1 MSSKKTSSTLADKAR
16 RPRAKATPEQGPEY
30 QKLLDEA
37 AERNVSMAEVRGV
50 PSAKVPKSQRSNTG
64 KMSNANPNPSPAT
77 RLKPGESPKTL
88 KARKEAEALAALAK
102 GPKAQAPKAQAPKK
116 QVPKD
121 RDKPVNGT
129 PPILRKEPNWAQH
142 AIDAAERKRLAKEA
156 GMTPLEFMLS
166 IMCDSGERIYIRM
179 DAAKLALPYFHRKM
193 PIAIDNGAGGP
204 VGVYTKEQL
213 ARLSG
218 PELQVL
224 ESLMVKLSSE
234 FAAPIVP
241 ASAATSPA
249 ALLASLAPD
258 ALSQMEPHERDKLLI
273 MAQASQAQ
281 SLEVGT
287 GAALTAAK
295 IAAAT
300 EAGQDDE
307 S

>member
-1 MSSKKTSSTLADKAR
+1 MPTNKTSSTLADKPK

-37 AERNVSMAEVRGV
+37 AERNVTMAEVRGI
-50 PSAKVPKSQRSNTG
+50 PTHKVPRRQRSSTGG
-64 KMSNANPNPSPAT
+64 KMTNPNPSPAT
-77 RLKPGESPKTL
+77 RLKPGENPKTL
-88 KARKEAEALAALAK
+88 KARKEAAMLAGEVAK
-102 GPKAQAPKAQAPKK
+102 APKK
-116 QVPKD
+116 KVPKD

-156 GMTPLEFMLS
+156 GMTPLEFMMS
-166 IMCDSGERIYIRM
+166 IMCDSDERIYIRM

-218 PELQVL
+218 PELQAL
-224 ESLMVKLSSE
+224 EALMVKLSSE
-234 FAAPIVP
+234 FAPPIVP
-241 ASAATSPA
+241 AAAVTSPA
-249 ALLASLAPD
+249 ALLATMAPD
-258 ALSQMEPHERDKLLI
+258 ALAQMEPHERDKLLI
-273 MAQASQAQ
+273 MAQAAQAQ
-281 SLEVGT
+281 SLQSGT
-287 GAALTAAK
+287 GAAMV
-295 IAAAT
+295 AAT
-300 EAGQDDE
+300 QAAVQENADDE

>member
-1 MSSKKTSSTLADKAR
+1 MPTNKTSSTLADKPK

-37 AERNVSMAEVRGV
+37 AERNTTMAEVRGI
-50 PSAKVPKSQRSNTG
+50 PGAKVPKRQRASTG
-64 KMSNANPNPSPAT
+64 GKITNPNPSPAT
-77 RLKPGESPKTL
+77 RLKPGENPMIL
-88 KARKEAEALAALAK
+88 KARKEAAMLAGEVAK
-102 GPKAQAPKAQAPKK
+102 AGAPKK
-116 QVPKD
+116 KVPKD
-121 RDKPVNGT
+121 RDKPLDPGKGT

-156 GMTPLEFMLS
+156 GMTPLEFLMS
-166 IMCDSGERIYIRM
+166 IMCDSDERIYIRM
-179 DAAKLALPYFHRKM
+179 DAAKQALPYFHRKM

-218 PELQVL
+218 PELQAL
-224 ESLMVKLSSE
+224 EALMVKLSSE

-241 ASAATSPA
+241 AAAVTSPA
-249 ALLASLAPD
+249 ALLATMAPD
-258 ALSQMEPHERDKLLI
+258 ALTQMEPHERDKLLI
-273 MAQASQAQ
+273 MAQAAQAQ

-295 IAAAT
+295 IAAAN